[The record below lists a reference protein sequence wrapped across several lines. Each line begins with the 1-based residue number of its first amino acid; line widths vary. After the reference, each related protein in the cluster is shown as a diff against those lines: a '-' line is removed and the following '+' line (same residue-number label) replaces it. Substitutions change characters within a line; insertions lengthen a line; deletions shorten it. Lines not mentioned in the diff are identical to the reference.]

1 MPETPKSGAHILAE
15 KIRERVADA
24 LKTFFGLKSVYDLT
38 KNLIIISYPEGL
50 EDPQEV
56 SKSEPPAVK
65 NSKVN
70 PPIRWAQKKRKNPTK

>member
-1 MPETPKSGAHILAE
+1 M
-15 KIRERVADA
+15 
-24 LKTFFGLKSVYDLT
+24 
-38 KNLIIISYPEGL
+38 IIISYPEGM

-56 SKSEPPAVK
+56 SKPEPPAVK